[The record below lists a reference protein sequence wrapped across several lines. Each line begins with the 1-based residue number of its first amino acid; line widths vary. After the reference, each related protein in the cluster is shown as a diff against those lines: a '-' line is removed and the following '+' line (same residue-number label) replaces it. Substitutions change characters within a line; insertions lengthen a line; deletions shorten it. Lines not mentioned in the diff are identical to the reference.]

1 MTEFVKAIIR
11 YVPSIVGSSL
21 LLLFF
26 IDGVLKYRFK
36 NRKRIC
42 IIVVALS
49 LLFGLAISWD
59 AIDPMPGEYQLEVS
73 KVEVE
78 DIGEID
84 VDEENADDFAEVAQ
98 AVLSLILIAVIAVE
112 IREKVLR
119 KIAVAIFSTSLLS
132 EFTMLFS
139 LLHST
144 VMGFFKNSE
153 MNAVLFL
160 GTMYLFMLLEFLL
173 FYYIAK
179 LRTKYDNSPMPIR
192 ILFLAFVFFGLFV
205 SVFTGILSDESDT
218 NIRRVITIVSL
229 LMILAGTLI
238 FFYIRAAQ
246 KERSK
251 LLDVNSANEQLITAQ
266 AEYFEA
272 SARADKE
279 IRAIRHDM
287 KNNIQ
292 VLSLLLE
299 NNEYD
304 KMRDYLDELGENLKS
319 TDVSAHTGNTIADAI
334 IAEKKQKASNLGL
347 TLNSSGQIKGVEIS
361 SVDMCKMLANILD
374 NAIEAASDP
383 SLSELSSDIKT
394 INLDFRSTGNFFMI
408 IATNPCASCPEIKD
422 GKIKTSKKEKD
433 KHGFGIKNITSAAA
447 NYSGEVSLNC
457 EPAPYGGNFTIE
469 VMIPVN

>member
-1 MTEFVKAIIR
+1 MTGFVTALIR
-11 YVPSIVGSSL
+11 YVPNLVGMNL
-21 LLLFF
+21 ILLFF

-49 LLFGLAISWD
+49 ILFGLVISLN
-59 AIDPMPGEYQLEVS
+59 AVDPFPGEYRLEVAVATVDS
-73 KVEVE
+73 AE
-78 DIGEID
+78 DID
-84 VDEENADDFAEVAQ
+84 VNEEDFAAVSQ
-98 AVLSLILIAVIAVE
+98 ALLSLILIVFLTIE
-112 IREKVLR
+112 IRDKVLR
-119 KIAVAIFSTSLLS
+119 KLAVAIFSTSILS

-144 VMGFFKNSE
+144 VLGFFKNSE
-153 MNAVLFL
+153 MNAFLFI
-160 GTMYLFMLLEFLL
+160 GSMYMFMFLEFLL
-173 FYYIAK
+173 LYYIAN
-179 LRTKYDNSPMPIR
+179 LRTKYDNTPMPIR
-192 ILFLAFVFFGLFV
+192 ILFVAFVFFGLFV
-205 SVFTGILSDESDT
+205 SVFTGLLSGESNT
-218 NIRRVITIVSL
+218 NIRRVITIISL
-229 LMILAGTLI
+229 LMVLAGTLI
-238 FFYIRAAQ
+238 FFYIRAAR

-266 AEYFEA
+266 TEYFEA

-334 IAEKKQKASNLGL
+334 IAEKKQKASDLGL
-347 TLNSSGQIKGVEIS
+347 TLNASGQIKGVEIS

-394 INLDFRSTGNFFMI
+394 ITLDFRSTGNFFMM
-408 IATNPCASCPEIKD
+408 IATNPCVTCPEIKD
-422 GKIKTSKKEKD
+422 GQIKTTKKEKEN
-433 KHGFGIKNITSAAA
+433 HGFGIKNISSAAA
-447 NYSGEVSLNC
+447 NYGGEVSLSC
-457 EPAPYGGNFTIE
+457 EPAPYGGTFTIE
-469 VMIPVN
+469 VMIPIN

>member
-1 MTEFVKAIIR
+1 MTGFVTALIR
-11 YVPSIVGSSL
+11 YVPNLVGMNL
-21 LLLFF
+21 ILLFF

-49 LLFGLAISWD
+49 ILFGLVISLN
-59 AIDPMPGEYQLEVS
+59 AIDPFPGEYRLEVAVATVDS
-73 KVEVE
+73 AE
-78 DIGEID
+78 DID
-84 VDEENADDFAEVAQ
+84 VNEEDFAAVTQ
-98 AVLSLILIAVIAVE
+98 ALLSLILIVFITIE
-112 IREKVLR
+112 IRDKVLR
-119 KIAVAIFSTSLLS
+119 KLAVAIFSTSILS

-144 VMGFFKNSE
+144 VLGFFKNSE
-153 MNAVLFL
+153 MNAFLFI
-160 GTMYLFMLLEFLL
+160 GSMYMFMFLEFLL
-173 FYYIAK
+173 LYYIAN
-179 LRTKYDNSPMPIR
+179 LRTKYDNTPMPIR
-192 ILFLAFVFFGLFV
+192 ILFVAFVFFGLFV
-205 SVFTGILSDESDT
+205 SVFTGLLSGESNT
-218 NIRRVITIVSL
+218 NIRRVITIISL
-229 LMILAGTLI
+229 LMVLAGTLI
-238 FFYIRAAQ
+238 FFYIRAAR

-266 AEYFEA
+266 TEYFEA

-334 IAEKKQKASNLGL
+334 IAEKKQKASDLGL
-347 TLNSSGQIKGVEIS
+347 TLNASGQIKGVEIS

-394 INLDFRSTGNFFMI
+394 ITLDFRSTGNFFMM
-408 IATNPCASCPEIKD
+408 IATNPCVTCPEIKD
-422 GKIKTSKKEKD
+422 GQIKTTKKEKEN
-433 KHGFGIKNITSAAA
+433 HGFGIKNISSAAA
-447 NYSGEVSLNC
+447 NYGGEVSLSC
-457 EPAPYGGNFTIE
+457 EPAPYGGTFTIE
-469 VMIPVN
+469 VMIPIN

>member
-1 MTEFVKAIIR
+1 MTGFVTALIR
-11 YVPSIVGSSL
+11 YVPNLVGMNL
-21 LLLFF
+21 ILLFF

-49 LLFGLAISWD
+49 ILFGLVISLN
-59 AIDPMPGEYQLEVS
+59 AIDPFPGEYRLEVAVATVDS
-73 KVEVE
+73 AE
-78 DIGEID
+78 DID
-84 VDEENADDFAEVAQ
+84 VNEEDFAAVTQ
-98 AVLSLILIAVIAVE
+98 ALLSLILIVFITIE
-112 IREKVLR
+112 IRNKVLR
-119 KIAVAIFSTSLLS
+119 KLAVAIFSTSILS

-144 VMGFFKNSE
+144 VLGFFKNSE
-153 MNAVLFL
+153 MNAFLFI
-160 GTMYLFMLLEFLL
+160 GSMYLFMFLEFLL
-173 FYYIAK
+173 LYYIAN
-179 LRTKYDNSPMPIR
+179 LRTKYDNTPMPIR
-192 ILFLAFVFFGLFV
+192 ILFVAFVFFGLFV
-205 SVFTGILSDESDT
+205 SVFTGLLSGESNT
-218 NIRRVITIVSL
+218 NIRRVITIISL
-229 LMILAGTLI
+229 LMVLAGTLI
-238 FFYIRAAQ
+238 FFYIRAAR

-266 AEYFEA
+266 TEYFEA

-334 IAEKKQKASNLGL
+334 IAEKKQKASDLGL

-433 KHGFGIKNITSAAA
+433 KHGFGIKNISSAAS
-447 NYSGEVSLNC
+447 NYGGEVSLNC